1 MILKIIEILLF
12 NKIGTRDNEAYLSL
26 DTSSISYHIS
36 TLAPNFLKR
45 HTQTHVTEM
54 YSNVGG
60 VSVSSERQ
68 AGAGGWEL
76 GHLRGR
82 GHRGVMNSTGS
93 GSTGNV

>member
-1 MILKIIEILLF
+1 MV
-12 NKIGTRDNEAYLSL
+12 
-26 DTSSISYHIS
+26 
-36 TLAPNFLKR
+36 PNLMKR
-45 HTQTHVTEM
+45 QTQTHVTEM

-76 GHLRGR
+76 GHSRQR
-82 GHRGVMNSTGS
+82 GHGGVMNSTGS